1 MRFNTILQI
10 NLFAVLILTSH
21 AFITPRLSTV
31 QAPKSHYNNLLFMSD
46 GSNHNDNSIIDAE
59 RNEDAISKVP
69 TVNDIIDFALPA
81 MGIYLCSP
89 LLSMIDTSTVGLLSG
104 TLNQA
109 ALNPAV
115 TISDYSA
122 RALSFLYIGTTN
134 MIATSRES
142 SKDEDIKDTFM
153 GSLRLSFITG
163 TGLAVWLL
171 LTSRRLLVPLI
182 GNKNVDVE
190 LLDAAWRYIAIR
202 SLGMPAAA
210 MIGTSQ
216 AACLGLKDNRT
227 PFFIIIFAA
236 TLNLVLDVAL
246 VGRKASWVGG
256 TAGAAWATT
265 IAQYFALALFLKK
278 FGHENHSMEES
289 SKIFSKPKRKLLSTD
304 GLLRNRL
311 CWKTFFN
318 LPCQKTIDQF
328 APFVVPVTTT
338 QIGRCSTYVAM
349 SHVVSSTMNTASMA
363 AQQIICSIF
372 YALIP
377 IGDSCSITA
386 QSFLPP
392 LVSLKPSETRTQA
405 IRKTI
410 TNIFKV
416 SGILG
421 IFLTLVALSIPL
433 ACPYLTSDLRVI
445 QTVHEVVPAML
456 FILSTHGIFCASEGI
471 LLGYR
476 DLKFLG
482 RIYSLFFVVVPM
494 LMLRLKRVA
503 QIGVTVN
510 LISVWKIFLYYQAI
524 RIIAFLSRGVLIR
537 REHEA
542 EVSAS

>member
-1 MRFNTILQI
+1 MRCHVHLQI
-10 NLFAVLILTSH
+10 TALIVFPICSH
-21 AFITPRLSTV
+21 GFSSPRVHTV
-31 QAPKSHYNNLLFMSD
+31 HLPEIQSVNVLFMSD
-46 GSNHNDNSIIDAE
+46 GGTTTNNNRIDTKG
-59 RNEDAISKVP
+59 NKDTIPKVP
-69 TVNDIIDFALPA
+69 TIKEIIDFALPA

-115 TISDYSA
+115 TITDYSA

-134 MIATSRES
+134 MIATSTQI
-142 SKDEDIKDTFM
+142 SKDDDIQDTFI
-153 GSLRLSFITG
+153 GSLRLSFIAG

-171 LTSRRLLVPLI
+171 FTSKRLLIPLI
-182 GNKNVDVE
+182 GNVDADVE
-190 LLDAAWRYIAIR
+190 LFNAAWRYIAIR
-202 SLGMPAAA
+202 SIGMPAAA

-236 TLNLVLDVAL
+236 ILNLILDMAL
-246 VGRKASWVGG
+246 VGRKATWIGG

-278 FGHENHSMEES
+278 FGRKRNSVEES
-289 SKIFSKPKRKLLSTD
+289 SDLFLESNQNLSYTN
-304 GLLRNRL
+304 GLLGNKL
-311 CWKTFFN
+311 SWKTFFQF
-318 LPCQKTIDQF
+318 PCRKTVDQF

-349 SHVVSSTMNTASMA
+349 SHVVSSSMSIASMA

-386 QSFLPP
+386 QSFLPS
-392 LVSLKPSETRTQA
+392 LVSLKPSERRTQA

-410 TNIFKV
+410 RNIFKV
-416 SGILG
+416 AGMLG
-421 IFLTLVALSIPL
+421 VFLTFVALSIPL
-433 ACPYLTSDLRVI
+433 ACPYLTSDPTVI
-445 QTVHEVVPAML
+445 QTVHDVVPAML

-476 DLKFLG
+476 DLQFLG
-482 RIYSLFFVVVPM
+482 RIYSVFFVVVPM

-503 QIGVTVN
+503 RVGLTVN
-510 LISVWKIFLYYQAI
+510 LISLWKIFLYYQGI
-524 RIIAFLSRGVLIR
+524 RITAFLTRGYLVTR
-537 REHEA
+537 KHEK
-542 EVSAS
+542 EVAST

>member
-1 MRFNTILQI
+1 
-10 NLFAVLILTSH
+10 
-21 AFITPRLSTV
+21 
-31 QAPKSHYNNLLFMSD
+31 MSD
-46 GSNHNDNSIIDAE
+46 GSNHDAFSSIDTE
-59 RNEDAISKVP
+59 RNEDTIPKVP
-69 TVNDIIDFALPA
+69 TVNEIFDFALPA

-115 TISDYSA
+115 TITDYSA

-134 MIATSRES
+134 MIASSRDT
-142 SKDEDIKDTFM
+142 SKDENIKDTFI
-153 GSLRLSFITG
+153 GSLRLSFIAG
-163 TGLAVWLL
+163 TGLAIWLL
-171 LTSRRLLVPLI
+171 LTSKRLLTPLI
-182 GNKNVDVE
+182 GNEAVDVE
-190 LLDAAWRYIAIR
+190 IFNAAWRYIAIR

-227 PFFIIIFAA
+227 PFFIIILAA
-236 TLNLVLDVAL
+236 ILNLILDVAL
-246 VGRKASWVGG
+246 VGRKATWISG
-256 TAGAAWATT
+256 TAGAAFATT
-265 IAQYFALALFLKK
+265 TAQYFALALFLKK
-278 FGHENHSMEES
+278 FGRGNDSIEES
-289 SKIFSKPKRKLLSTD
+289 PEKVTKSKRNCLSTD

-311 CWKTFFN
+311 SWKTFFS
-318 LPCQKTIDQF
+318 LPCRKTIDQF

-349 SHVVSSTMNTASMA
+349 SHVVSSTMSTASMA

-377 IGDSCSITA
+377 VGDSCSITA
-386 QSFLPP
+386 QSFLPS
-392 LVSLKPSETRTQA
+392 LVSLKPSNNRTRA

-410 TNIFKV
+410 RNIFKV

-421 IFLTLVALSIPL
+421 VFLTLVALSIPL
-433 ACPYLTSDLRVI
+433 ACPYLTSDPKVI
-445 QTVHEVVPAML
+445 KTVNEVVPAML
-456 FILSTHGIFCASEGI
+456 FILSTHGIFCASEGT

-503 QIGVTVN
+503 RIGVTVN
-510 LISVWKIFLYYQAI
+510 LISLWNIFLYYQAI
-524 RIIAFLSRGVLIR
+524 RIIAFLTRGFFVR
-537 REHEA
+537 RKHEA
-542 EVSAS
+542 EVTPT